1 MTIPPADLK
10 TRCYHCGDIC
20 AEGIIKHEEKTF
32 CCTGCRTVF
41 DILKENHLVDY
52 YEIQDRPGTKMREAG
67 KERFAFLDNEE
78 VAARLVDFD
87 DGDRV
92 RITFHV
98 PQIHCSSCI
107 WLLEHLERLH
117 PGVLSAKVN
126 FVQKKTSVAF
136 KKTEI
141 SLREVAELMA
151 SIGYEPKI
159 TLNDSDNKPEKS
171 TDKILLIQLG
181 VAGFCF
187 GNIMLM
193 SFPEYLGDPGFAA
206 TGFRKYFGWGN
217 FLLALPVLFY
227 AGRGYLTSAWAGL
240 RHKQLNLD
248 VPISLG
254 MITLFVRSTWEIAT
268 GFGPGYFD
276 SLAGFVFFLLIGRWF
291 QNKTY
296 RALSYDRDYKS
307 YFPIAVK
314 RISGNDEAYV
324 PVKDLQTGDRIR
336 IHSQEVVPAD
346 ATLLSD
352 NAHVDYSFVT
362 GESSPVRKSKGDLIF
377 AGGRQTGAFIDLLVK
392 KPVNQ
397 SYLTQLWNQ
406 ANYDKHNSRLTP
418 LIDRVSVR
426 FTAIVIAVSLITGIT
441 WYLLDPS
448 RVFVIVTAV
457 LIVACPCALALAVP
471 FTLGNTMRLF
481 GKNGFYLKNTVA
493 AEQLAATDTIVFDKT
508 GTITHSEVSKVSF
521 EGSQLSET
529 EITAVRSA
537 SANSVHPLSRAIA
550 ASLSAVTVE
559 VEEFEEKPGL
569 GIKAEVSGMQ
579 VVLGSAEMVGVQA
592 TTTDGKTRSWLRIN
606 GTLRGAFVIEKTF
619 RPGLEGLLSQLKTT
633 HTLYLLSGDN
643 DAAKNDLSA
652 WFPFQNMY
660 FRQNPEDKLAF
671 VKGLQQKGH
680 RVLMVGDG
688 LNDAGALRQSDAGV
702 AVADDMYGFSPAC
715 DAILD
720 ARQFGRLG
728 TFLRFSRTSLR
739 IVRGSFVIS
748 LLYNLTGLAFAVTG
762 HLSPLVAAIL
772 MPLSS
777 VTVIVYGTGV
787 VNLLG
792 RGIISKE
799 ENQPLLETTSSR

>member
-1 MTIPPADLK
+1 MTIPTANPR
-10 TRCYHCGDIC
+10 TTCYHCGDAC
-20 AEGIIKHEEKTF
+20 AEGIITHEEKPF
-32 CCTGCRTVF
+32 CCAGCRTVY
-41 DILKENHLVDY
+41 DILKENQLVDY
-52 YEIQDRPGTKMREAG
+52 YEIQDRPGTKMRDAG
-67 KERFAFLDNEE
+67 AERFAFLDNED

-87 DGDRV
+87 DGERV
-92 RITFHV
+92 RVTLHV

-136 KKTEI
+136 KKSEI
-141 SLREVAELMA
+141 SLRQVAELMA
-151 SIGYEPKI
+151 SVGYEPKI
-159 TLNDSDNKPEKS
+159 TLNDSEASPAK
-171 TDKILLIQLG
+171 TGQTALLIELG

-193 SFPEYLGDPGFAA
+193 SFPEYLGDPAFAS
-206 TGFRKYFGWGN
+206 TDFRKWFGWGN
-217 FLLALPVLFY
+217 FLLALPVLFF
-227 AGRGYLTSAWAGL
+227 AGRGYLRSAWAGL
-240 RHKQLNLD
+240 RHRALNLD

-268 GFGPGYFD
+268 GYGPGYFD

-314 RISGNDEAYV
+314 RLSGKAEAYV
-324 PVKDLQTGDRIR
+324 PVQELRAGDRIR

-346 ATLLSD
+346 STLLS
-352 NAHVDYSFVT
+352 NEARVDYSFVT
-362 GESSPVRKSKGDLIF
+362 GESDPVRKSQGELIF
-377 AGGRQTGAFIDLLVK
+377 AGGRQTGTSIELLVK

-406 ANYDKHNSRLTP
+406 ANYDKQNSRLTP
-418 LIDRVSVR
+418 LIDRVAVR
-426 FTAIVIAVSLITGIT
+426 FTAVVIAVSLITGIT
-441 WYLLDPS
+441 WYVLDPS
-448 RVFVIVTAV
+448 RVFIIVTAV

-471 FTLGNTMRLF
+471 FTLGNTMRLL
-481 GKNGFYLKNTVA
+481 GNRGFYLKNTVA
-493 AEQLAATDTIVFDKT
+493 AEQMAVTDTIVFDKT
-508 GTITHSEVSKVSF
+508 GTITHSETSQVKF
-521 EGSQLSET
+521 EGGSLTPAET
-529 EITAVRSA
+529 RAVRSA
-537 SANSVHPLSRAIA
+537 CAQSVHPLSRAIA
-550 ASLSAVTVE
+550 ASLPAGDMPVSD
-559 VEEFEEKPGL
+559 FEEKPGM
-569 GIKAEVSGMQ
+569 GISALVDGSRI
-579 VVLGSAEMVGVQA
+579 VLGSAQMTGADA
-592 TTTDGKTRSWLRIN
+592 TATDGKTRSWLRMD
-606 GTLRGAFVIEKTF
+606 GDLRGAFVIEKTF
-619 RPGLEGLLSQLKTT
+619 RPGLAHLLDELRKT

-643 DAAKNDLSA
+643 DAARHDLA
-652 WFPFQNMY
+652 PWFATENMH

-671 VKGLQQKGH
+671 VKSLQERGH

-688 LNDAGALRQSDAGV
+688 LNDAGALRQSDAGI

-720 ARQFGRLG
+720 ARKFDRLG
-728 TFLRFSRTSLR
+728 AYLSFTRTGLR

-748 LLYNLTGLAFAVTG
+748 LVYNITGLAFAVTG

-777 VTVIVYGTGV
+777 ITVISYGTAV
-787 VNLLG
+787 VNWMG
-792 RGIISKE
+792 RRLWRLS
-799 ENQPLLETTSSR
+799 